1 MTDWLSFIS
10 DNAFYEFAAILL
22 LATILGGIGQMLKQ
36 PLIVTFIA
44 LGILVGPS
52 FLDIVHSKD
61 NIHLLAELGIAVLL
75 FIVGLKLDIRI
86 IRSVG
91 KIAALTG
98 LGQVVFTSAIGYV
111 IGIGLGFSPLHAFYI
126 AVALTFSS
134 TIIIVKLLSDKK
146 EIDSLHGQIAVGF
159 LIVQDIVVILVMIV
173 LSAMR
178 HGGEASLLMDVGR
191 TFLTGGVMLAAT
203 IIAMKWVIPGL
214 SSYLARSQELLVLF
228 SIAWAVTLASIGEI
242 LGFSGEVGA
251 FLAGV
256 SLASSQFKDVIGS
269 RLVSLRDFLLL
280 FFFVGLGADLDL
292 GAMSAKVPDALIFSA
307 FVLVGNPIIVLV
319 IMGLMGYRSRTAFL
333 AGLTVAQISEFSL
346 IFAGLGLSVGHIDE
360 ETVGLITL
368 VGLITIGL
376 STYLILYSHPI
387 YEAIAPALKIFERKN
402 PDKEKDIED
411 AHGARPEIIVLGLGR
426 FGGKIAEKLDA
437 HPEIRYLGID
447 FDPQVVKQ
455 WQGLGRPVIYGD
467 LGDQGLLEHLPLDSV
482 SCILSTV
489 SNAEAS
495 MNIVKALRRLNYK
508 GRIFLTASNE
518 AQQEAL
524 NLCGADEV
532 LLPHTMA
539 ASNFYNA
546 FISSG
551 K

>member
-1 MTDWLSFIS
+1 MDYVSLVSQ
-10 DNAFYEFAAILL
+10 NPFYEFAAILL
-22 LATILGGIGQMLKQ
+22 LAALLGGIGQLLKQ

-52 FLDIVHSKD
+52 VLDIVHSKE
-61 NIHLLAELGIAVLL
+61 NIHLLAEMGIAVLL

-91 KIAALTG
+91 RIAALTG
-98 LGQVVFTSAIGYV
+98 LGQVVFTSAIGYL
-111 IGIGLGFSPLHAFYI
+111 IGLGLGFSMLHSFYI

-173 LSAMR
+173 LSAI
-178 HGGEASLLMDVGR
+178 GQEGEVSLMADVGR
-191 TFLTGGVMLAAT
+191 TLLVGGVMLAAT
-203 IIAMKWVIPGL
+203 IAAMKWVIPGL
-214 SSYLARSQELLVLF
+214 SHFLARSQELLVLF
-228 SIAWAVTLASIGEI
+228 AVAWAVSLAAIGEI

-280 FFFVGLGADLDL
+280 FFFVNLGANLDL
-292 GAMSAKVPDALIFSA
+292 AVIGAQVPAAFVFSM

-319 IMGLMGYRSRTAFL
+319 IMGLMGYRSRTGFL

-346 IFAGLGLSVGHIDE
+346 IFAGMGLTVGHIDE

-376 STYLILYSHPI
+376 STYLILYSHQI
-387 YEAIAPALKIFERKN
+387 YGFIAPALGIFERRN
-402 PDKEKDIED
+402 PTRENDFVEPVAGRHDV
-411 AHGARPEIIVLGLGR
+411 IILGLGR
-426 FGGKIAEKLDA
+426 FGGQIAEKLES
-437 HPEIRYLGID
+437 HPTISYLAID
-447 FDPQVVKQ
+447 FDPQVVRQ
-455 WQGLGRPVIYGD
+455 WQAMGRPVIYGD
-467 LGDQGLLEHLPLDSV
+467 LEDPGLLEHLPLKHAQ
-482 SCILSTV
+482 CIISTV
-489 SNAEAS
+489 TGAEPS
-495 MNIVKALRRLNYK
+495 MQLVKGLRRHGFD
-508 GRIFLTASNE
+508 GRIFLTANTRKDAE
-518 AQQEAL
+518 LLAHC
-524 NLCGADEV
+524 NADEV
-532 LLPHTMA
+532 LLPHRMA
-539 ASNFYNA
+539 ASNFYNM
-546 FISSG
+546 FVNG
-551 K
+551 VGE